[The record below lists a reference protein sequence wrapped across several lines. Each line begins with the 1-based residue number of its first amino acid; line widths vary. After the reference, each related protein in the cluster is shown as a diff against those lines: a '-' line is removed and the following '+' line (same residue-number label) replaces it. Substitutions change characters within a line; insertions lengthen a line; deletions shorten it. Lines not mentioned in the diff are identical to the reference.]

1 MLKALANSFRIPELR
16 HRIGVTLGLIA
27 VYRVGDYIPLPGI
40 DGQALRTFFEKMSQQ
55 LGGTLFTVM
64 DLFSGGGLSQMTIFA
79 LGIMP
84 AISASI
90 IMQLLIVVIPGLEK
104 MAKEEGESGRRRI
117 NQYSRY
123 LTVCLGIL
131 QAFFISLWL
140 ENAGNFNGVQMVQAT
155 GWGFRGL
162 TILTLA
168 SGTAFIMWLGEQIT
182 ALGIGNGMSIL
193 ITAGILSRLPT
204 AVHQLFLLARPGMGA
219 DRPIQP
225 VTLLIL
231 AILLV
236 AVIVGV
242 IAITQGQRRIPVQ
255 YARRVVGRKVYGG
268 QATYIPIRVN
278 HAGVMP
284 IIFAQSIIMFPAT
297 VLGFLGAAEAY
308 PAWIVW
314 FVRILKAIS
323 GWLTHGNWLYMV
335 IYSLAIVFF
344 AYFYTVIAFN
354 PVDVS
359 ENMKKFGGFIPGIR
373 PGRPTAEFFDRLLT
387 RMTLP
392 GAIFLAFIAV
402 LPDLIGR
409 KLQIP
414 YLVASFFGGTSL
426 LIIVGVLLETMRQV
440 ESFLLMR
447 NYEGFLSTGRLRGRR

>member
-1 MLKALANSFRIPELR
+1 MLRALANSFKIPELR
-16 HRIGVTLGLIA
+16 HRILVTLGLIL
-27 VYRVGDYIPLPGI
+27 VYRIGNYIPLPGI
-40 DGQALRTFFEKMSQQ
+40 DGQQLREFFERMSQQ
-55 LGGTLFTVM
+55 MGGTLFTVM

-90 IMQLLIVVIPGLEK
+90 IMQLLIVVFPALER

-123 LTVCLGIL
+123 LTVGLGIL
-131 QAFFISLWL
+131 QALFISLWL
-140 ENAGNFNGVQMVQAT
+140 ESPRNFEGMQMVQFP
-155 GWGFRGL
+155 GWGFRFL
-162 TILTLA
+162 TVVTMA

-193 ITAGILSRLPT
+193 ITAGILSQLPT
-204 AVHQLFLLARPGMGA
+204 AAHQMVVLTGQKQ
-219 DRPIQP
+219 IQP
-225 VTLLIL
+225 VTLALM
-231 AILLV
+231 AVMLV
-236 AVIVGV
+236 AVVMAV

-297 VLGFLGAAEAY
+297 MAGFTGIGFLNSVA
-308 PAWIVW
+308 
-314 FVRILKAIS
+314 
-323 GWLTHGNWLYMV
+323 NWMTRGHVLYTVM
-335 IYSLAIVFF
+335 YSLLIIFF
-344 AYFYTVIAFN
+344 AYFYTAIAFN

-359 ENMKKFGGFIPGIR
+359 NNMKKFGGFIPGIR

-387 RMTLP
+387 RITLP
-392 GAIFLAFIAV
+392 GAIFLAVIAV
-402 LPDLIGR
+402 LPDIVGR
-409 KLQIP
+409 SLGIP

-426 LIIVGVLLETMRQV
+426 LIVVGVMLDTMRQV

-447 NYEGFLSTGRLRGRR
+447 NYEGFLSHGRIRGRR

>member
-1 MLKALANSFRIPELR
+1 MLRALANSFKVPELR
-16 HRIGVTLGLIA
+16 GRILVTLGLIA
-27 VYRVGDYIPLPGI
+27 VYRAGDFIPLPGI
-40 DGQALRTFFEKMSQQ
+40 DGQALRAFFDRMSQQ

-90 IMQLLIVVIPGLEK
+90 IMQLMVVVLPQLEQ
-104 MAKEEGESGRRRI
+104 MAKEEGESGRRKI

-123 LTVCLGIL
+123 LTVGLGIL
-131 QAFFISLWL
+131 QGFFISLWL
-140 ENAGNFNGVQMVQAT
+140 ENPGSFNGVQMVQFP
-155 GWGFRGL
+155 GWGFRLL
-162 TILTLA
+162 TIITLA
-168 SGTAFIMWLGEQIT
+168 SGTAFIMWLGEQVT
-182 ALGIGNGMSIL
+182 AVGIGNGMSIL

-204 AVHQLFLLARPGMGA
+204 AVHQLSMLAGPGSQ
-219 DRPIQP
+219 RQISP
-225 VTLLIL
+225 VTLVGMAIML
-231 AILLV
+231 A
-236 AVIVGV
+236 AVVIAV

-255 YARRVVGRKVYGG
+255 YARRIVGRKVYGG

-297 VLGFLGAAEAY
+297 MLGFLGAAESY
-308 PAWIVW
+308 PVWIAWFIRV
-314 FVRILKAIS
+314 LKVVS
-323 GWLTHGNWLYMV
+323 RWLTHGNWLYV
-335 IYSLAIVFF
+335 VLYSLAIIFF
-344 AYFYTVIAFN
+344 AYFYTAIAFN
-354 PVDVS
+354 PVDVAD
-359 ENMKKFGGFIPGIR
+359 NMKKFGGFIPGIR

-387 RMTLP
+387 RITLP

-402 LPDLIGR
+402 LPDFVGR
-409 KLQIP
+409 GLGIP

-426 LIIVGVLLETMRQV
+426 LIVVGVLLETMRQV

-447 NYEGFLSTGRLRGRR
+447 NYEGFLTHGRLRGRR

>member
-1 MLKALANSFRIPELR
+1 MLRALANSFKVPELR
-16 HRIGVTLGLIA
+16 RRILVTLGLIA
-27 VYRVGDYIPLPGI
+27 VYRAGDFIPLPGI
-40 DGQALRTFFEKMSQQ
+40 DGQALRAFFDRMSQQ

-90 IMQLLIVVIPGLEK
+90 IMQLMVVVLPRLEQ
-104 MAKEEGESGRRRI
+104 MAKEEGESGRRKI

-123 LTVCLGIL
+123 LTVGLGIM
-131 QAFFISLWL
+131 QGFFISLWL
-140 ENAGNFNGVQMVQAT
+140 ENPGSFDGVQMVQFP
-155 GWGFRGL
+155 GWGFRLL
-162 TILTLA
+162 TIVTLA

-182 ALGIGNGMSIL
+182 AMGIGNGMSIL

-204 AVHQLFLLARPGMGA
+204 AVHQLAMLAGPGSQ
-219 DRPIQP
+219 RQISPL
-225 VTLLIL
+225 TLVGM
-231 AILLV
+231 AIMLV
-236 AVIVGV
+236 AVVISV

-255 YARRVVGRKVYGG
+255 YARRIVGRKVYGG

-297 VLGFLGAAEAY
+297 MAGFTGFQLLNRMAH
-308 PAWIVW
+308 
-314 FVRILKAIS
+314 
-323 GWLTHGNWLYMV
+323 WLTRGQVLYTV
-335 IYSLAIVFF
+335 LYSAFIIFF
-344 AYFYTVIAFN
+344 AYFYTAIAFN
-354 PVDVS
+354 PVDVAD
-359 ENMKKFGGFIPGIR
+359 NMKKFGGFIPGIR

-387 RMTLP
+387 RITLP
-392 GAIFLAFIAV
+392 GAVFLAFIAV
-402 LPDLIGR
+402 LPDLVGR
-409 KLQIP
+409 WLGIP

-426 LIIVGVLLETMRQV
+426 LIVVGVLLETLRQV

-447 NYEGFLSTGRLRGRR
+447 NYEGFLTHGRIRGRR

>member
-1 MLKALANSFRIPELR
+1 MLRALANSFKVPELR
-16 HRIGVTLGLIA
+16 RRILVTLGLIA
-27 VYRVGDYIPLPGI
+27 VYRAGDFIPLPGI
-40 DGQALRTFFEKMSQQ
+40 DGQALRAFFDRMSQQ

-90 IMQLLIVVIPGLEK
+90 IMQLMVVVLPRLEQ
-104 MAKEEGESGRRRI
+104 MAKEEGESGRRKI

-123 LTVCLGIL
+123 LTVVLGIL
-131 QAFFISLWL
+131 QGFFISLWL
-140 ENAGNFNGVQMVQAT
+140 ENPGSFDGVQMVQFP
-155 GWGFRGL
+155 GWGFRLL
-162 TILTLA
+162 TIITLA

-193 ITAGILSRLPT
+193 ITAGILSSLPT
-204 AVHQLFLLARPGMGA
+204 AMHQLIRLAGSGA
-219 DRPIQP
+219 GRQISPA
-225 VTLLIL
+225 TLVLM
-231 AILLV
+231 
-236 AVIVGV
+236 AVMLGAVVIAV

-255 YARRVVGRKVYGG
+255 YARRIVGRKVYGG

-297 VLGFLGAAEAY
+297 VAGFTGFQLLNQVAH
-308 PAWIVW
+308 
-314 FVRILKAIS
+314 
-323 GWLTHGNWLYMV
+323 WLTRGAVLYTV
-335 IYSLAIVFF
+335 LYSGFIIFF
-344 AYFYTVIAFN
+344 AYFYTAIAFN
-354 PVDVS
+354 PVDVAD
-359 ENMKKFGGFIPGIR
+359 NMKKFGGFIPGIR

-387 RMTLP
+387 RITLP
-392 GAIFLAFIAV
+392 GAVFLAFIAV
-402 LPDLIGR
+402 LPDLVGR
-409 KLQIP
+409 WLGIP

-426 LIIVGVLLETMRQV
+426 LIVVGVLLETLRQV

-447 NYEGFLSTGRLRGRR
+447 NYEGFLTHGRIRGRR

>member
-1 MLKALANSFRIPELR
+1 MLRALANSFKIPELR
-16 HRIGVTLGLIA
+16 HRIVVTLGLIG
-27 VYRVGDYIPLPGI
+27 VYRIGDYIPLPGI
-40 DGQALRTFFEKMSQQ
+40 DGQQLREFFERMSQQ

-90 IMQLLIVVIPGLEK
+90 IMQLLVVVFPGLER
-104 MAKEEGESGRRRI
+104 MAKEEGEAGRRKI

-123 LTVCLGIL
+123 LTVGLGVL
-131 QAFFISLWL
+131 QALFISLWL
-140 ENAGNFNGVQMVQAT
+140 ERPGNFDGMQMVQFP
-155 GWGFRGL
+155 GWGFRAL
-162 TILTLA
+162 TVITLA

-204 AVHQLFLLARPGMGA
+204 AIHQLAVLAGQKQL
-219 DRPIQP
+219 QP
-225 VTLLIL
+225 VAL
-231 AILLV
+231 ALMAVMLV
-236 AVIVGV
+236 GVVIAV

-297 VLGFLGAAEAY
+297 MAGFTGIAFLGAVAT
-308 PAWIVW
+308 WMTRGHV
-314 FVRILKAIS
+314 
-323 GWLTHGNWLYMV
+323 LYSV
-335 IYSLAIVFF
+335 LYSALIIFF
-344 AYFYTVIAFN
+344 AYFYTAIAFN
-354 PVDVS
+354 PIDVS
-359 ENMKKFGGFIPGIR
+359 DNMKKFGGFIPGIR

-387 RMTLP
+387 RITLP
-392 GAIFLAFIAV
+392 GAVFLAVIAI
-402 LPDLIGR
+402 LPDVVGR
-409 KLQIP
+409 GMGIP

-426 LIIVGVLLETMRQV
+426 LIVVGVMLETLRQV

-447 NYEGFLSTGRLRGRR
+447 NYEGFLSHGRLRGRR